1 LKRTAI
7 ILAAMA
13 CLAAAENDH
22 AILERGFAPG
32 RVAEL
37 ESDLYN
43 GKAALYRPVRVPLRI
58 AGAKGEHCET
68 RLSTATGVITLDWTQ
83 VHGLELGR
91 FGDRFDLYVKGGL
104 KADKLI
110 VQFPSREAATPV
122 LLAMERLQ
130 TACRPRVP
138 GPPQP

>member
-37 ESDLYN
+37 ESDLYG
-43 GKAALYRPVRVPLRI
+43 GKAAVYRPIRVPIRI
-58 AGAKGEHCET
+58 SGAKGEGCET
-68 RLSTATGVITLDWTQ
+68 RLSTERGIFTLDWRA
-83 VHGLELGR
+83 VRGLELGR
-91 FGDRFDLYVKGGL
+91 FGERMDLYIKGGL

-110 VQFPSREAATPV
+110 VQFASREEATPV

-130 TACRPRVP
+130 TACKAAN
-138 GPPQP
+138 PPPWP